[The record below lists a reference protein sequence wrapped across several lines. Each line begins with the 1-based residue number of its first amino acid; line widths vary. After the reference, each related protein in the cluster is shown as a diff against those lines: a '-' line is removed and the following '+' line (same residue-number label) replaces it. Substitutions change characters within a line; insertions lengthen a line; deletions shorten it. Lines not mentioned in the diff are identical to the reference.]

1 MPPKPKPQPVTRAR
15 KAAAL
20 PPPIDPPTRPTKEQ
34 LAAAV
39 DLRVP
44 DLVTPRCR
52 VLFCGIN
59 PGLYTAAIGFHF
71 GRPGNRFWPSLY
83 RGGFTPRQLQPNE
96 SPLLLQLGY
105 GIINMVDRP
114 TVAAD
119 ELTPDELRA
128 GAKKLMRKLRRWQP
142 AWLAVLGVTS
152 FRVAFERPK
161 AVLGEQPEPIV
172 GTRVWVLPNPSGLNA
187 HHQLPD
193 LERMFRALRERVEAT
208 AGKGATRTDL

>member
-1 MPPKPKPQPVTRAR
+1 LPRKPTSPRAR
-15 KAAAL
+15 KVAASS
-20 PPPIDPPTRPTKEQ
+20 PPIARPPRPSKEQ
-34 LAAAV
+34 LVAAV
-39 DLRVP
+39 GRRVP

-59 PGLYTAAIGFHF
+59 PGLYTAAIGYHF
-71 GRPGNRFWPSLY
+71 GRPGNRFWPSLF

-96 SPLLLQLGY
+96 SLLLLELGY

-119 ELTPDELRA
+119 ELAPDELRA
-128 GAKKLMRKLRRWQP
+128 GAKKLARKLRRWQP

-161 AVLGEQPEPIV
+161 AVLGEQPEPIA
-172 GTRVWVLPNPSGLNA
+172 GTRVWVLPNPSGA
-187 HHQLPD
+187 SAWKKRPD
-193 LERMFRALRERVEAT
+193 GERRAAT
-208 AGKGATRTDL
+208 PEDATVSRGTCPAR